1 MAPIRKRRS
10 TPRNPMG
17 VPDAP
22 ASVERGIATGNVY
35 ARDPSGLES
44 AWGDYYDPSDTF
56 HAPEGFTTGM
66 GIDESTGKYTGSPA
80 QQAFRQQALAAGII
94 PADTPGVPTSAPAQ
108 TPVQAPASGGLT
120 FLGDAD
126 VYLDESGNEIHPDDY
141 HAILAEGNH
150 DEEITTETWG

>member
-1 MAPIRKRRS
+1 MAPVRKRRS
-10 TPRNPMG
+10 VPRNPMG

-44 AWGDYYDPSDTF
+44 PWGEGYDPSDPF

-66 GIDESTGKYTGSPA
+66 GIDETTGRSTGSPA

-94 PADTPGVPTSAPAQ
+94 PADTPGVPTA
-108 TPVQAPASGGLT
+108 TPTPTPTAPASGGLT

-126 VYLDESGNEIHPDDY
+126 VYLDEAGNEIHPDDY
-141 HAILAEGNH
+141 QAILAEGNH
-150 DEEITTETWG
+150 DEEITTETWR